1 MLFCAVGGGRSR
13 ALQGS
18 GAAMAFGVA
27 AVEQCFFPTQAQL
40 QRETAVLI
48 DGTYSAGGHNNA
60 AVMAGLEEH

>member
-1 MLFCAVGGGRSR
+1 
-13 ALQGS
+13 
-18 GAAMAFGVA
+18 MAFGVA